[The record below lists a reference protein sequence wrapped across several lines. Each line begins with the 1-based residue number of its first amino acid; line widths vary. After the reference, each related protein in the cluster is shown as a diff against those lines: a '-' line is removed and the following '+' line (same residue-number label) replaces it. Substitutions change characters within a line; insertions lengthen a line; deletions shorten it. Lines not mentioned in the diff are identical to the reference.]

1 MSLSDFLSDF
11 PGFRVYAASEP
22 AQDPKQILCSKLKA
36 CKLELDPKK
45 ITYMGRDGIDYDGN
59 VRWTGKLPRIP
70 VRFRKVTGYFFCG
83 LNVRLV
89 SLENAPVWVG
99 GDFSCLKSSLS
110 SLEHAPE
117 YVGGHFD
124 CGFNNL
130 TSLDHA
136 PAHVQGDFYC
146 HNNRLP
152 RDTKPP
158 KGVKG
163 KFVLGEQTPA
173 PAHGSVHA
181 AQAPDRNDHSPI
193 RAYVDELRKPVNK
206 KPIDIGN
213 GIQIRF
219 RTNAKSKKY
228 PGTYLLK
235 YAVLHSHEE
244 IPDLELVLYTMTDD
258 IVGSFQARRIRM
270 VAKSQEYKYTAKDE
284 VAFLSTNPH
293 TVALDIKNLFKV
305 GGDLNHLVRNLYD
318 RAIHHLQ
325 ARHVENERPNTAK
338 FVAPFDYAMEV
349 KKHLAGRDIHIDAE
363 IQARV
368 REVTALKNGEDVVIK
383 FDTRIPDLNPTV
395 KDLSLNLYLTTDSL
409 SGGVLIRKTR
419 FHSKAKD
426 YSDSDDD
433 HQISLDEDSGAAAH
447 DLRENME
454 GGPLGDVIREMALRA
469 KFSLNG
475 GEQLDGPDSGD
486 DDSSGGGIDWNELG
500 LEDPTK

>member
-11 PGFRVYAASEP
+11 PGFRVYAA
-22 AQDPKQILCSKLKA
+22 
-36 CKLELDPKK
+36 
-45 ITYMGRDGIDYDGN
+45 
-59 VRWTGKLPRIP
+59 
-70 VRFRKVTGYFFCG
+70 
-83 LNVRLV
+83 
-89 SLENAPVWVG
+89 
-99 GDFSCLKSSLS
+99 
-110 SLEHAPE
+110 
-117 YVGGHFD
+117 
-124 CGFNNL
+124 
-130 TSLDHA
+130 
-136 PAHVQGDFYC
+136 
-146 HNNRLP
+146 
-152 RDTKPP
+152 
-158 KGVKG
+158 
-163 KFVLGEQTPA
+163 
-173 PAHGSVHA
+173 
-181 AQAPDRNDHSPI
+181 QAPDRNDRSPI
-193 RAYVDELRKPVNK
+193 RAYVDELRKPANK
-206 KPIDIGN
+206 NPIDIGN
-213 GIQIRF
+213 GTQIRF

-235 YAVLHSHEE
+235 YAVIHNHEE

-305 GGDLNHLVRNLYD
+305 GGDLNRLVRNLYD

-325 ARHVENERPNTAK
+325 VRHVENERPDTAK

-383 FDTRIPDLNPTV
+383 FDTRIPDLNPTI

-475 GEQLDGPDSGD
+475 GEQLDDPDSGD